1 MIDVGDLFNFFRG
14 VLSWVLDNLEITIIA
29 AVIFIAVWIAAK
41 KLLGRRG
48 KKRTGE
54 EAVEEKVP
62 LSARGG
68 ELFIPEGKKNYDLLV
83 NPKAFNDLKHLL
95 VEKGIK
101 PHMDTKKDGLHFI
114 FDSEKKLYC
123 DKMIEAGLLLDFVI
137 TPLENQEVF
146 EKVEYEEKARQL
158 ESSDIMEEK
167 SMSHEKK
174 EKKEKIEQVS
184 VEKVVE
190 PKPKEEQKDERAISI
205 MLTFD
210 ETVPSDWT
218 IDDIKKQ
225 MQFKYKALLKTVENP
240 QFKIVG

>member
-1 MIDVGDLFNFFRG
+1 VGELFNLFRG
-14 VLSWVLDNLEITIIA
+14 VLNWMLDNLEITIIA
-29 AVIFIAVWIAAK
+29 AVIFVIVWVGAK
-41 KLLGRRG
+41 SVLARRR
-48 KKRTGE
+48 KKPTVGE
-54 EAVEEKVP
+54 VVEEKV
-62 LSARGG
+62 LRSGRGD
-68 ELFIPEGKKNYDLLV
+68 ELFIPEGKKTYDLLV

-146 EKVEYEEKARQL
+146 EKVEYEEKAHQL

-184 VEKVVE
+184 EEKIVE
-190 PKPKEEQKDERAISI
+190 PTVEEKQKDERAISI

-210 ETVPSDWT
+210 ETVPSDWS

-225 MQFKYKALLKTVENP
+225 MLYKYKTLLKTVENP